1 MAAMSDRF
9 IVAESSGYTISANA
23 NASRTPNSR
32 LITEVMVL
40 DRGYCHRVVW
50 SSLSTLMTARYRCFT
65 ASHKG
70 GPKRWVDK
78 ENVVTARRWPL
89 VKRRRYAAD
98 LAARLNAED
107 DE

>member
-1 MAAMSDRF
+1 MSDRF
-9 IVAESSGYTISANA
+9 IVAESSGYTISDNA

-50 SSLSTLMTARYRCFT
+50 SSLTTLMTAHYRCFT
-65 ASHKG
+65 APRKG
-70 GPKRWVDK
+70 GPKKWVDK
-78 ENVVTARRWPL
+78 TNEVTARRWPL
-89 VKRRRYAAD
+89 EKRRQYARD

-107 DE
+107 RAA